1 MGEQQLK
8 TCKDFKGDRP
18 CNHYWIDK
26 CCQNDPNSPYYNEYS
41 HRILLIKLDAL
52 GDVMRSTALVKG
64 IKKKYPNSQL
74 TWLVKENAKSF
85 IKYNSDIDRIMIYND
100 ENTRILQCEKFNIL
114 INLDKDAKATSMTM
128 LFKSDI
134 KRGYGLHKNGY
145 PIPLNKSSK
154 YHYDICLDNYGKK
167 TKNTKSYQELIYEIA
182 EIEYNNEKPVLFL
195 NNKKDKFFKDK
206 FFKDNNINNKNKIII
221 LNTGCGPVYPHKKW
235 TYKGYKNLIKK
246 LIEDNN
252 RKIILTGAKTEIE
265 RNSKLC
271 SEFPNLINTT
281 NQYSIEEFCSL
292 INLSDI
298 VVTGDTVA
306 LHIAISLNKN
316 IVSFFGPTPHQ
327 EIDLFGLGEK
337 HVRKELDCL
346 NCYDQ
351 FPCPY
356 EGKCMSLIKSK
367 EVWNS
372 VLKYI

>member
-1 MGEQQLK
+1 MEI
-8 TCKDFKGDRP
+8 CKEFKGDRP
-18 CNHYWIDK
+18 CKYYWIDK
-26 CCQNDPNSPYYNEYS
+26 SHNCKDSNSPYYSEYS

-74 TWLVKENAKSF
+74 TWLVKENAKFF
-85 IKYNSDIDRIMIYND
+85 IKYNLDIDRVITYND
-100 ENTRILQCEKFNIL
+100 ENSRILQCEKFDIL
-114 INLDKDAKATSMTM
+114 INLDKDAKSTSMAM

-145 PIPLNKSSK
+145 PIPLNKSAK

-167 TKNTKSYQELIYEIA
+167 TKNKKSYQELIYEIA
-182 EIEYNNEKPVLFL
+182 EIEYDNQKPILFL
-195 NNKKDKFFKDK
+195 DKKKYKSFKDN
-206 FFKDNNINNKNKIII
+206 FFKDNNISNKNKIII

-235 TYKGYKNLIKK
+235 TYEGYKNLIKK
-246 LIEDNN
+246 ITKKDNI
-252 RKIILTGAKTEIE
+252 KIILTGAKTELE
-265 RNSKLC
+265 RNSKLYK
-271 SEFPNLINTT
+271 EFPNLINTT
-281 NQYSIEEFCSL
+281 NKYSIEEFCNL

-316 IVSFFGPTPHQ
+316 VISFFGPTPHQ
-327 EIDLFGLGEK
+327 EVNLFGLGEK
-337 HVRKELDCL
+337 FVRKELDCL

-356 EGKCMSLIKSK
+356 NGKCMSLIKSK
-367 EVWNS
+367 EVWDS
-372 VLKYI
+372 ILKYI